1 MATTL
6 VDAYARIHN
15 YLRLSLTAKCN
26 FKCTYCYTPDV
37 KPPKAVPY
45 QFMLRLVRLFASQ
58 GVNKVRLTGGEPLIH
73 PNVVEIARAVKSTPG
88 INHLAI
94 TTNGLLLHR
103 HLDGLLDAGLDS
115 INLSLDTLV
124 PAKFAFISKVDGF
137 QKVWRSFEECLGKL
151 KSIKLNCVVMNGVND
166 DEILDFVELT
176 RHNDFSMRF
185 IEFVPYTG
193 NQWNDKRF
201 FPYKNIIETI
211 EKKYK
216 IERINPQDPIARYY
230 QIEGFK
236 GSLGVIASI
245 TEPFCDKCNRLRITA
260 DGKFKVCLN
269 SAREIDLNEEMTDE
283 ELIKVVKEELL
294 MKPKEHGG
302 IKNMIG
308 NGNRPMISIGG

>member
-1 MATTL
+1 
-6 VDAYARIHN
+6 
-15 YLRLSLTAKCN
+15 
-26 FKCTYCYTPDV
+26 
-37 KPPKAVPY
+37 
-45 QFMLRLVRLFASQ
+45 
-58 GVNKVRLTGGEPLIH
+58 
-73 PNVVEIARAVKSTPG
+73 
-88 INHLAI
+88 
-94 TTNGLLLHR
+94 
-103 HLDGLLDAGLDS
+103 
-115 INLSLDTLV
+115 
-124 PAKFAFISKVDGF
+124 
-137 QKVWRSFEECLGKL
+137 
-151 KSIKLNCVVMNGVND
+151 MNGVND

-269 SAREIDLNEEMTDE
+269 SAREIDLHEEMTDE
-283 ELIKVVKEELL
+283 ELIKVIKEELL

-308 NGNRPMISIGG
+308 NGNRP